1 MTPREERELIV
12 NAIIDDIM
20 GDPLNGGNVEIIREA
35 LESHFARYRWAEIE
49 QEYKARAGA

>member
-12 NAIIDDIM
+12 SAIINDIM
-20 GDPLNGGNVEIIREA
+20 ENMEENDLGIIRDA

-49 QEYKARAGA
+49 QEYKERAGA